1 MAGSQ
6 EQDMRTPNQMRL
18 DDMLDNQEQIIVELQ
33 KMNKNLTDYCST
45 IGQVLLKL
53 TEKKVT
59 KVKV

>member
-33 KMNKNLTDYCST
+33 KMNKNLTEYST
-45 IGQVLLKL
+45 VIGQVLLKL